1 MTINHLP
8 IAIIGA
14 GPVGLAVAAHLTAKG
29 EKFIIFESGNT
40 VGSSIL
46 EWGHVRMFSPWQYNI
61 DKKAKDLLEKTEW
74 VSLNPDDIPNGKE
87 LVSEYLIPLSQLP
100 DIQAS
105 LILDAK
111 VVGVVKKGYISLG

>member
-1 MTINHLP
+1 MNLNDLP

-14 GPVGLAVAAHLTAKG
+14 GPVGLAAAAHLTAKG

-61 DKKAKDLLEKTEW
+61 DKKAKDLLEKTGW
-74 VSLNPDDIPNGKE
+74 VSPNPDDIPNGKE
-87 LVSEYLIPLSQLP
+87 LT
-100 DIQAS
+100 
-105 LILDAK
+105 
-111 VVGVVKKGYISLG
+111 